1 MYGLPFFQT
10 ILWIKDIF
18 CNQYIFSGPNGV
30 FIMDVPLYIVLYLL
44 FIMLIIMLVE
54 LGTDRHI
61 DLKDGTLA
69 LSWYS

>member
-1 MYGLPFFQT
+1 MDCHFFKPSSELRT
-10 ILWIKDIF
+10 YSVI
-18 CNQYIFSGPNGV
+18 NTFSNGV

-61 DLKDGTLA
+61 DLKDGTLV
-69 LSWYS
+69 L

>member
-1 MYGLPFFQT
+1 
-10 ILWIKDIF
+10 
-18 CNQYIFSGPNGV
+18 
-30 FIMDVPLYIVLYLL
+30 MDVPLYIVLYLL

-69 LSWYS
+69 LL